1 MSKLMGLLKCGV
13 AVVTFMPWVRGK
25 QQAESQ
31 RLFGQ
36 RKGKSSSGD
45 LFIDPTKQRSV
56 LAQKGALVH
65 RTANSSLR
73 ARPVVISLTHTTR
86 NDGDDKRYCYI
97 FSARKREDS
106 IG

>member
-1 MSKLMGLLKCGV
+1 
-13 AVVTFMPWVRGK
+13 
-25 QQAESQ
+25 
-31 RLFGQ
+31 
-36 RKGKSSSGD
+36 
-45 LFIDPTKQRSV
+45 V